1 DFQMLVRNIIQ
12 AAYGIPGVFMYFIV
26 IFAMRSQK
34 RILSK
39 SFISIFAIT
48 AIINTA
54 TWINSWLVI
63 RLKTEAFM
71 IPFYQLFEDQYF
83 LGCLF
88 IFLVQHFYYAQN
100 VCVLLLALDRFAVI
114 YAINRKTKFWS
125 ESYLL
130 VSMLSHFLCLV
141 LNVGTRLFVGILAF
155 REGMTIEA
163 LVRKALFDPS
173 YAQLAFGVVVFFICS
188 VFNEISFFLISLC
201 IFLAQILNLIVYGII
216 TVDLALHDYTQNL
229 PKYDFSGEVMLFSS
243 DLFSIGPAFYTLL
256 LPGPVRRLIS
266 HSIKTRL
273 ERYVE
278 RSQSSVVA
286 IA

>member
-1 DFQMLVRNIIQ
+1 MLVRNIIQ
-12 AAYGIPGVFMYFIV
+12 AAYGIPGVFMYF
-26 IFAMRSQK
+26 
-34 RILSK
+34 
-39 SFISIFAIT
+39 
-48 AIINTA
+48 INTA

-100 VCVLLLALDRFAVI
+100 
-114 YAINRKTKFWS
+114 
-125 ESYLL
+125 
-130 VSMLSHFLCLV
+130 
-141 LNVGTRLFVGILAF
+141 
-155 REGMTIEA
+155 
-163 LVRKALFDPS
+163 PS

>member
-1 DFQMLVRNIIQ
+1 MKKRTLHLWHPEPVLLLRI
-12 AAYGIPGVFMYFIV
+12 FI
-26 IFAMRSQK
+26 RQ
-34 RILSK
+34 
-39 SFISIFAIT
+39 
-48 AIINTA
+48 NTA

-100 VCVLLLALDRFAVI
+100 
-114 YAINRKTKFWS
+114 
-125 ESYLL
+125 
-130 VSMLSHFLCLV
+130 
-141 LNVGTRLFVGILAF
+141 
-155 REGMTIEA
+155 
-163 LVRKALFDPS
+163 
-173 YAQLAFGVVVFFICS
+173 
-188 VFNEISFFLISLC
+188 
-201 IFLAQILNLIVYGII
+201 GII
-216 TVDLALHDYTQNL
+216 TVDLAIHDYTQYS
-229 PKYDFSGEVMLFSS
+229 PQDDFTDEIMLFTS
-243 DLFSIGPAFYTLL
+243 DFFSIGPAFYTLL